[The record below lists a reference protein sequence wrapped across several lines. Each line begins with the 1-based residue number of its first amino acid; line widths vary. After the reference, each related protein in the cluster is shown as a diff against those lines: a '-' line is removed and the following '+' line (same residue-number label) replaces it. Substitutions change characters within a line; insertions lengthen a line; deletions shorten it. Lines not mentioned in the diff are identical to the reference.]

1 MADGKL
7 TYDIDFNVN
16 TQAISSAIARAV
28 DQATSARVGAIDRAV
43 MGLAD
48 RKHPDIYEEARDVHL
63 GLDSV
68 VGEGATIA
76 DFAAMAANSPY
87 RYQPSTIQTMIRNA
101 ANKAA
106 AQHEEDIDLQYKLDM
121 EAATGEVRR
130 HQRQLRAAELAGVY
144 LDQAQLLAEAA
155 ANAKTPEAQ
164 RMLLGR
170 AASRYGSIASRT
182 ILEAGGVDND
192 AAIAALA
199 NSADLSA
206 IRSGIK
212 TSSQI
217 QHNVESA
224 TAAWLRDE
232 TKSGNRAVSMW
243 AAAKANKEAE
253 YDLMLKSADTK
264 AAQEDAA
271 WAAREKELAY
281 NPSQKAREME
291 MGFRTIEAG
300 SATEAIYNTND
311 PLAAA
316 HGIKP
321 AISAAGRYVNEAATY
336 PFGSVGRRTMLQM
349 ARSSISG
356 ITPGAMGKLGMG
368 EKEIRENT
376 YAINSLTDKMTEL
389 EKSAPEGG
397 NGFWTSLFGPTAAAG
412 AVMALLKGAGTVME
426 GRTQWLA
433 DPLTPYQTRRDVRQ
447 GFAQNFGLA
456 AAGIGAAAGA
466 KGGAAIGTAIMPG
479 VGTAVGA
486 LGGAVVGAIP
496 GAVSY
501 LLGTHYKDEKKIGD
515 NWQSEAIK
523 MARYYNLYGSAVDYN
538 FSGAVQNT
546 GYMSRESVL
555 QLNQTS
561 DMLPGALSFGAVSE
575 QQMMALSLAPNY
587 YRALMEG
594 ASTSD
599 IMEAYRQDMK
609 NLPREYRQYITSIL
623 PGASEDLRAYVNS
636 DYYGYLRAQNSTFYR
651 GYDQDERGLIPGLES
666 KRFEIAHANMESAH
680 ANAMTEIPN
689 LNNANYNQP
698 DKAFMMARMYSDNPY
713 YAAPIVS
720 PERAST
726 AVSVAR
732 EISDSIAQVWGGKDT
747 KLGDII
753 IQIDGDTVHSQEY
766 GVQDFIRGN
775 QSYVVGV

>member
-16 TQAISSAIARAV
+16 TEAISSAIARAV
-28 DQATSARVGAIDRAV
+28 AQATSARAHLIDTAV
-43 MGLAD
+43 SGLAERVGSD
-48 RKHPDIYEEARDVHL
+48 YVYQNVRDTFAAVTP
-63 GLDSV
+63 G
-68 VGEGATIA
+68 GETIA
-76 DFAAMAANSPY
+76 DFAAMAADSPY
-87 RYQPSTIQTMIRNA
+87 RYKPSTIQSMIRNEA
-101 ANKAA
+101 AKAA
-106 AQHEEDIDLQYKLDM
+106 AQYEESVDLQYKMDA
-121 EAATGEVRR
+121 EAATGDIRR
-130 HQRQLRAAELAGVY
+130 SQRQLRAAELANVY
-144 LDQAQLLAEAA
+144 LSQGQLFAAAAAQAQ
-155 ANAKTPEAQ
+155 TPEAQ
-164 RMLLGR
+164 RILLSR
-170 AASRYGSIASRT
+170 AAGRFGGIASRT
-182 ILEAGGVDND
+182 IMEAGGVDEE
-192 AAIAALA
+192 AAAAALA
-199 NSADLSA
+199 TSADLAA
-206 IRSGIK
+206 IRAGIK
-212 TSSQI
+212 TTAQL
-217 QHNVESA
+217 QHESDRA
-224 TAAWLRDE
+224 TSVWLRNE
-232 TKSGNRAVSMW
+232 IKSGNKAVAMW
-243 AAAKANKEAE
+243 AAARGDKEAQ
-253 YDLMLKSADTK
+253 YDLMERSLVTK
-264 AAQEDAA
+264 EAQEDAA

-281 NPSQKAREME
+281 SPSQKARETE
-291 MGFRTIEAG
+291 MGFRAIEAS

-311 PLAAA
+311 PLATA

-376 YAINSLTDKMTEL
+376 YAINSLTDKMAEL

-397 NGFWTSLFGPTAAAG
+397 SGFWTSLFGPTAAAG

-523 MARYYNLYGSAVDYN
+523 MARYYNLYGPGVDYN

-555 QLNQTS
+555 QLNQTA

>member
-16 TQAISSAIARAV
+16 TEAISSAIARAV
-28 DQATSARVGAIDRAV
+28 AQATSARAHLIDTAV
-43 MGLAD
+43 SGLAERVGSD
-48 RKHPDIYEEARDVHL
+48 YVYQNVRDTFTAVTP
-63 GLDSV
+63 G
-68 VGEGATIA
+68 GETIA
-76 DFAAMAANSPY
+76 DFAAMAADSPY
-87 RYQPSTIQTMIRNA
+87 RYKPSTIQSMIRNEA
-101 ANKAA
+101 AKAA
-106 AQHEEDIDLQYKLDM
+106 AQYEESVDLQYKMDA
-121 EAATGEVRR
+121 EAATGDIRR
-130 HQRQLRAAELAGVY
+130 YQKQLRAAELANIY
-144 LDQAQLLAEAA
+144 LSQGQLFAAAAAQAQ
-155 ANAKTPEAQ
+155 TPEAQ
-164 RMLLGR
+164 RILLSR
-170 AASRYGSIASRT
+170 AAGRFGGIASRT
-182 ILEAGGVDND
+182 IMEAGGIDEE
-192 AAIAALA
+192 AAAAALA
-199 NSADLSA
+199 TSADISA
-206 IRSGIK
+206 VRAGIK
-212 TSSQI
+212 TTAQI
-217 QHNVESA
+217 QHESDKA
-224 TAAWLRDE
+224 TATWLRE
-232 TKSGNRAVSMW
+232 EIKSGNKAVAMW

-253 YDLMLKSADTK
+253 YDLMLKSVDTK
-264 AAQEDAA
+264 AAQEDAV

-281 NPSQKAREME
+281 SPSQKTREME
-291 MGFRTIEAG
+291 MGFRAIEAG

-311 PLAAA
+311 PLATA

-321 AISAAGRYVNEAATY
+321 AISAAGRYVNEAAKY
-336 PFGSVGRRTMLQM
+336 PFGSVDRRTMLQM
-349 ARSSISG
+349 AKSSITG
-356 ITPGAMGKLGMG
+356 ITPGSMSKLGMG

-376 YAINSLTDKMTEL
+376 YAINLLTDKITEL
-389 EKSAPEGG
+389 EKSAPEDGG
-397 NGFWTSLFGPTAAAG
+397 GFWTSLFGPTAAAG

-466 KGGAAIGTAIMPG
+466 KIGTVIMPG

-486 LGGAVVGAIP
+486 GIGAVVGALP

-515 NWQSEAIK
+515 AWQSEAIK

-636 DYYGYLRAQNSTFYR
+636 DYYGYLRAQNTMYYR
-651 GYDQDERGLIPGLES
+651 GYDLDEKGLIPGLES

-698 DKAFMMARMYSDNPY
+698 SRALTMAQMYSDNPY
-713 YAAPIVS
+713 FATPLIGGEQ
-720 PERAST
+720 PST
-726 AVSVAR
+726 AVTIAR
-732 EISDSIAQVWGGKDT
+732 QISDDIAEIWGGGGT